1 MNKISSIED
10 RTAFD
15 RIIFPIGILVV
26 LVIAF
31 QLDKWL
37 FTQTRLARS
46 NPAQTWYQDP
56 IFVWTM
62 VSGLILFIVWL
73 GLGWIALAKSQRS
86 LPISIIILIVGLI
99 IYLYPFLQMIFI
111 WLPML
116 FLSFRTPLAYSGLYI
131 AVLSILQL
139 LIKMPTKTIN

>member
-1 MNKISSIED
+1 MNKISSLED
-10 RTAFD
+10 RTTLD
-15 RIIFPIGILVV
+15 RIIFPIGVLVV
-26 LVIAF
+26 LVIAYL
-31 QLDKWL
+31 LDKWL

-56 IFVWTM
+56 IFVWIL

-73 GLGWIALAKSQRS
+73 GLGWIALARSQRS

-111 WLPML
+111 WLPYI
-116 FLSFRTPLAYSGLYI
+116 FTNVRTPLSYSGLYI
-131 AVLSILQL
+131 GILSILHL
-139 LIKMPTKTIN
+139 LIKQPAKAIS

>member
-1 MNKISSIED
+1 MNKISSFED
-10 RTAFD
+10 RTTFD
-15 RIIFPIGILVV
+15 RIIFPIGVLVV
-26 LVIAF
+26 LVIAYL
-31 QLDKWL
+31 LDKWL

-56 IFVWTM
+56 IFVWTL

-73 GLGWIALAKSQRS
+73 GLGWIVLARSHRS

-111 WLPML
+111 WLPYI
-116 FLSFRTPLAYSGLYI
+116 FTNVRTPLSYSGLYI
-131 AVLSILQL
+131 AILSILQL
-139 LIKMPTKTIN
+139 LIKMPTKTLN